1 MRFLKI
7 GEVAER
13 AGVSVQTVRYYERE
27 GLIREPMRS
36 RSNGYR
42 KFEPLVVYQIKFIEN
57 AQELGYDLDEIRDLL
72 SLLEG
77 KPEDK
82 EAYTESIR
90 EKIDRLEAIKKVL
103 ESLTS
108 NTAPWHHEIDY
119 PEPEQIKPEGPL
131 KSFLQLLF

>member
-1 MRFLKI
+1 MKLLKI
-7 GEVAER
+7 GEVAEK

-42 KFEPLVVYQIKFIEN
+42 KFEPLVVYQIQFIKN

-82 EAYTESIR
+82 EAFTESIQ
-90 EKIDRLEAIKKVL
+90 EKIDRLEAIKTVL
-103 ESLTS
+103 ESLTP
-108 NTAPWHHEIDY
+108 TDAPWHHDIDY
-119 PEPEQIKPEGPL
+119 PEPEQIEPEGPL
-131 KSFLQLLF
+131 KSFLQPLS